1 MEKSTGFAPKL
12 AQSVNVGDMKCL
24 SAPNLLKLLLI
35 LPLLQVST
43 SHAFQIANEF
53 NEKEKQIL
61 TNALNLE
68 EEKSWQE
75 LTKEQRE
82 IGNIGPTIDQRHQ
95 WLKKRINWILP
106 AMEKVDYQLLSYGLN
121 IPYPF
126 EDRLPPLQEDNFN
139 ILSDSRPGTIRN
151 LSPELYLQGKKTKSL
166 ILFRTTNFGNL
177 EKPVHLIPLHSPRAG
192 IISLDQEA
200 IGSETFSS
208 KVPVLSSILFHEARH
223 GDGHAENLGFPHS
236 VCPRDHDYSG
246 QKACDRTSNGAYAI
260 SALYFEKS
268 LEACSSCKE
277 GDKEVLRFFQIE
289 SQNRVLPSLKRLS
302 LNTLD
307 EIHRLENQ
315 INNLSR
321 LYFSETDEQKLNEI
335 RDKIYKYHDEIQQLE
350 KRRNAK
356 QILDP
361 SPEKVSTHERRFFG
375 EE

>member
-126 EDRLPPLQEDNFN
+126 EVRLPPLQEDNFN
-139 ILSDSRPGTIRN
+139 IL
-151 LSPELYLQGKKTKSL
+151 
-166 ILFRTTNFGNL
+166 
-177 EKPVHLIPLHSPRAG
+177 
-192 IISLDQEA
+192 
-200 IGSETFSS
+200 
-208 KVPVLSSILFHEARH
+208 
-223 GDGHAENLGFPHS
+223 
-236 VCPRDHDYSG
+236 
-246 QKACDRTSNGAYAI
+246 
-260 SALYFEKS
+260 
-268 LEACSSCKE
+268 
-277 GDKEVLRFFQIE
+277 
-289 SQNRVLPSLKRLS
+289 
-302 LNTLD
+302 
-307 EIHRLENQ
+307 
-315 INNLSR
+315 
-321 LYFSETDEQKLNEI
+321 
-335 RDKIYKYHDEIQQLE
+335 
-350 KRRNAK
+350 
-356 QILDP
+356 
-361 SPEKVSTHERRFFG
+361 
-375 EE
+375 